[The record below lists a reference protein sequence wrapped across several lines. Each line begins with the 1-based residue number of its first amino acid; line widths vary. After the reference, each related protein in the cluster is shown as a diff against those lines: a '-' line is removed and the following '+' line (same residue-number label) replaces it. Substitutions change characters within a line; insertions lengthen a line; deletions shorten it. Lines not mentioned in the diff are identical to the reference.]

1 MRKSITIAIA
11 LSSLAGV
18 ALATSTIARADTTD
32 DAIRVAYKASNA
44 TQSAIYK
51 DVCVGNE
58 DDSLSDHRPD
68 MKTPRALETLVES
81 STESGS
87 GTSLGFNDDEDLKDV
102 YGPEPVEVVQRGLVD
117 RAARADAGVIHK
129 DVEAPVL

>member
-58 DDSLSDHRPD
+58 DDSLSDHRPGLKGKD
-68 MKTPRALETLVES
+68 VKFYDVISNLVIKAFGETNGTDNAVREVQTKFCDALE
-81 STESGS
+81 
-87 GTSLGFNDDEDLKDV
+87 N
-102 YGPEPVEVVQRGLVD
+102 R
-117 RAARADAGVIHK
+117 
-129 DVEAPVL
+129 